1 MKHLLLLL
9 VILTG
14 SLTMPDRLSAQSF
27 TTESKSC
34 GSCHKPVS
42 NNSRVGMTCPHC
54 GVRWGYENEQR
65 TREYDTYRN
74 YTSVGITTSKA
85 NLRSGP
91 SKSASIIAV
100 VPPFTS
106 VTISSKTGDWYYVE
120 CSIFDNNFR
129 LITETGYIHKSLI
142 Q

>member
-14 SLTMPDRLSAQSF
+14 SLIMPDRLSAQSF

-42 NNSRVGMTCPHC
+42 NDSRVGMRCPHC

-65 TREYDTYRN
+65 STQYDTYKN
-74 YTSVGITTSKA
+74 YSSVGMTISKA

-100 VPPFTS
+100 VPAYTS
-106 VTISSKTGDWYYVE
+106 VTISSRSGDWYFVQ
-120 CSIFDNNFR
+120 CTIFDNNLR
-129 LITETGYIHKSLI
+129 MSTETGYIHKSLI

>member
-1 MKHLLLLL
+1 MKQLLLLL

-14 SLTMPDRLSAQSF
+14 SLTMPHRLRAQSY

-42 NNSRVGMTCPHC
+42 INSRVGMTCPHC
-54 GVRWGYENEQR
+54 GVRWGYENEQH
-65 TREYDTYRN
+65 TREYETYRN
-74 YTSVGITTSKA
+74 YSSVGITTSKA

-100 VPPFTS
+100 VPAYTS
-106 VTISSKTGDWYYVE
+106 VTISSRSGDWYFVQ
-120 CSIFDNNFR
+120 CTIFDNNLR
-129 LITETGYIHKSLI
+129 MRTETGYIHKSLI

>member
-1 MKHLLLLL
+1 MKHILLLIL
-9 VILTG
+9 ILTG
-14 SLTMPDRLSAQSF
+14 SLTAEDRLIAQSF

-42 NNSRVGMTCPHC
+42 NDSRVGMRCPHC

-65 TREYDTYRN
+65 STQYDTYKN
-74 YTSVGITTSKA
+74 YSSVGITTSKA

-100 VPPFTS
+100 VPAYTS
-106 VTISSKTGDWYYVE
+106 VSISSRSGDWYYVE
-120 CSIFDNNFR
+120 CTIFDSNFR
-129 LITETGYIHKSLI
+129 LTTETGYIHKSLI

>member
-1 MKHLLLLL
+1 MKRFLFFIF
-9 VILTG
+9 ILTV
-14 SLTMPDRLSAQSF
+14 PVIFANHLSAQTY

-65 TREYDTYRN
+65 TTHRDTYN
-74 YTSVGITTSKA
+74 TYSSVGITTSEA

-100 VPPFTS
+100 VPAYTS
-106 VTISSKTGDWYYVE
+106 VTISSRSGSWYYVE
-120 CSIFDNNFR
+120 CTILDSNFR
-129 LITETGYIHKSLI
+129 LITKSGYMHKSLI
-142 Q
+142 H